1 MVIVA
6 RFLSISRLLH
16 VSFSFLVANLHLII
30 CQKLKNIILHSIC
43 SMSCEMNFM
52 DLPVSFEWQIH
63 KPERE
68 SWDETKL
75 VAFLANL
82 NSPHASKGKF
92 GGHGT

>member
-16 VSFSFLVANLHLII
+16 MSFSFLAANVHLII
-30 CQKLKNIILHSIC
+30 CQKLKNIIPHSIC
-43 SMSCEMNFM
+43 SMSCEMNVM
-52 DLPVSFEWQIH
+52 DLPVSFEWRIH
-63 KPERE
+63 KPETE

-75 VAFLANL
+75 VVFLANL
-82 NSPHASKGKF
+82 NGPHASKGKF